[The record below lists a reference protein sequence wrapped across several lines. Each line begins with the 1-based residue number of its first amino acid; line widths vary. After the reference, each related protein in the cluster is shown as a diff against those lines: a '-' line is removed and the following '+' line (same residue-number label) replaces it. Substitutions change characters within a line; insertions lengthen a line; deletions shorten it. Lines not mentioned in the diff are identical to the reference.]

1 MTIPWKEWENP
12 NGEWKHHC
20 PGMSPY
26 KDHFAPLRLVPGC
39 DKPHHIL
46 LDFCHIFHLGYG
58 LDMGSSSIILLCILG
73 HWGHSRKL
81 DDALEIAYEKF
92 NIWCKKNHRTSAI
105 NDFSKQ
111 SFGMGGCLS

>member
-58 LDMGSSSIILLCILG
+58 LDMGSSSIILLCILAIG
-73 HWGHSRKL
+73 ATPENLMMHWKSPMKSSTFG
-81 DDALEIAYEKF
+81 A
-92 NIWCKKNHRTSAI
+92 KKTIVHLRSTISPSSLLVWVGA
-105 NDFSKQ
+105 
-111 SFGMGGCLS
+111 